1 MNSLER
7 SFERTPQSVG
17 QARGFVT
24 FAVGC
29 HIDIGRS
36 DDICSCVSEMASNAL
51 LHTSESTGGFTVR
64 VCVDQHGCVRLE
76 VHDHDQDAVAV
87 SARSSLDDEA
97 TEGRGMFI
105 VEHLSDDWGVE
116 KSPTGKLV
124 WSHFSATTGEEP
136 HDVCDVVSGGTPSIG
151 QPRPP
156 VAAEGR
162 RRDLVGVTVG
172 SSS

>member
-29 HIDIGRS
+29 HVDTARS
-36 DDICSCVSEMASNAL
+36 EDICSCVSEMASNVL

-64 VCVDQHGCVRLE
+64 VCIDQHGCVRLE

-124 WSHFSATTGEEP
+124 WSQFSATTADEP
-136 HDVCDVVSGGTPSIG
+136 HDVCDAASSGTPSIG
-151 QPRPP
+151 RPRTP
-156 VAAEGR
+156 VAVER
-162 RRDLVGVTVG
+162 LRRDLTCVTVG
-172 SSS
+172 SSL